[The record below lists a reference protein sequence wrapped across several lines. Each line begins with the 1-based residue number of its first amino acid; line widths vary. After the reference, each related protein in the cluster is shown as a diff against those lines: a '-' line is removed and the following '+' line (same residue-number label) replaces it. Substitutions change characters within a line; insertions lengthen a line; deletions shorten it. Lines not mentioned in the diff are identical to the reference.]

1 MSRLD
6 DELRMAFR
14 REQPPVD
21 FTDRVLEQIARQP
34 KPKLRWWQTLAAS
47 LQPPKLKWVAIGA
60 TAGLLVA
67 IGAAQYSQLNPPVI
81 DENSKV
87 AVGSSAGVD
96 GKATGGAGD
105 VKTAEPVSE
114 APPPKLEPKSR
125 SNIYRNVVAV
135 SNRRPPQN
143 TRPKDRVVNPE
154 AEAAKEKVMLA
165 LHITSTA
172 LGDAQR
178 AIQDDVSEPQ
188 RQR

>member
-21 FTDRVLEQIARQP
+21 FTDRVLEEIARQP
-34 KPKLRWWQTLAAS
+34 SPRLRWWQTLAAS

-60 TAGLLVA
+60 TAALLVA
-67 IGAAQYSQLNPPVI
+67 IGAAQYSQLHPPVI
-81 DENSKV
+81 DDSSRV
-87 AVGSSAGVD
+87 AGLSDSGV
-96 GKATGGAGD
+96 AGD
-105 VKTAEPVSE
+105 ASRDTGAATTEEPPSE
-114 APPPKLEPKSR
+114 APVKLEPKPR
-125 SNIYRNVVAV
+125 RNVDRDAVAV

-143 TRPKDRVVNPE
+143 NRPKDRVVNPE
-154 AEAAKEKVMLA
+154 AEAAREKVLLA

-178 AIQDDVSEPQ
+178 AIRDDGSEPQ

>member
-81 DENSKV
+81 DDSSRV
-87 AVGSSAGVD
+87 AGVSDSGVD
-96 GKATGGAGD
+96 GNATGGAGD
-105 VKTAEPVSE
+105 VKTPEPVS
-114 APPPKLEPKSR
+114 ASPAPKLEPKPR
-125 SNIYRNVVAV
+125 RNSDRDAIAVA
-135 SNRRPPQN
+135 NRRPPQN
-143 TRPKDRVVNPE
+143 NRP
-154 AEAAKEKVMLA
+154 
-165 LHITSTA
+165 
-172 LGDAQR
+172 
-178 AIQDDVSEPQ
+178 
-188 RQR
+188 

>member
-60 TAGLLVA
+60 TAALLVA
-67 IGAAQYSQLNPPVI
+67 IGAAQYSQLHPPAI
-81 DENSKV
+81 DDSSKV
-87 AVGSSAGVD
+87 ASASDPGVA
-96 GKATGGAGD
+96 GNAPREGGA
-105 VKTAEPVSE
+105 VKTQEPVSAAPTPKFE
-114 APPPKLEPKSR
+114 AKPVR
-125 SNIYRNVVAV
+125 NINRNVVAV
-135 SNRRPPQN
+135 STRRPPQN
-143 TRPKDRVVNPE
+143 NRHQDRVVNPE
-154 AEAAKEKVMLA
+154 AEAARQKVMLA
-165 LHITSTA
+165 LHITSAA

-178 AIQDDVSEPQ
+178 AIQNDASEPQ
-188 RQR
+188 R